1 VPATGW
7 YDWKKSG
14 AERQRPYYFRPAA
27 KPLAFAGIWDVW
39 KDDGGSA
46 LLSFAIVT
54 TGAAP
59 SVQPYHHRMP
69 LILEATMFQQW
80 MLGMPNEAAAL
91 MVPYGGAIEAWEV
104 GADVSNVRNNRPEL
118 MERVGL
124 L

>member
-1 VPATGW
+1 MT
-7 YDWKKSG
+7 SG
-14 AERQRPYYFRPAA
+14 KPVILVVEDEALVRMLAVSVAEDSGFEALSAA
-27 KPLAFAGIWDVW
+27 
-39 KDDGGSA
+39 SA
-46 LLSFAIVT
+46 DEVT
-54 TGAAP
+54 TRAAP

-69 LILEATMFQQW
+69 LILEATTFQQW

-104 GADVSNVRNNRPEL
+104 GADVSNVRNNCPEL